1 LFFIYDSDVYNRTR
15 PIYDED
21 KKELSFS
28 DLSLI
33 GDKNTTFN
41 HTSIIEV
48 FRDLEVL
55 KKVRE
60 KIKIQTDQRHN
71 KEIKKEENL
80 NDVYDI
86 YYPPLKKFEKVQQ
99 FLSEAK
105 NENMENK
112 YKNERIELLL
122 NSLEENEDTE
132 LLLSIK
138 ENIEIF

>member
-1 LFFIYDSDVYNRTR
+1 MFFIYDSDVYNRTR